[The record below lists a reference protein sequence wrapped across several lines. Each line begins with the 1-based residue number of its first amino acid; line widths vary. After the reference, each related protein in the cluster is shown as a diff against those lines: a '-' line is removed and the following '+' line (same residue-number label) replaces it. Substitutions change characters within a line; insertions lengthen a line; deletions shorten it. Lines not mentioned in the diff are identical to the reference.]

1 MTGMLLALTLL
12 TQTPPAPA
20 ARPAPSAP
28 PAGAPPAQTTPPTP
42 PPADPGEAV
51 PQRQGPIKRLEA
63 FKPAPGVAR
72 AMRTEVEGDQHG
84 PSADLAGGSA
94 DAAAQA
100 ETPPPAPPP
109 PTPQSPAAPPPAAPA
124 FAPAPAATPTLPVG
138 VPLIFLLGMVFPM
151 MVAGVFLT
159 TRRPAGE
166 PPSS

>member
-12 TQTPPAPA
+12 TQTPPPA
-20 ARPAPSAP
+20 N
-28 PAGAPPAQTTPPTP
+28 PT
-42 PPADPGEAV
+42 EAV
-51 PQRQGPIKRLEA
+51 PQRQAPIKRLEA

-84 PSADLAGGSA
+84 PSADLAGDSGEP
-94 DAAAQA
+94 AAQV
-100 ETPPPAPPP
+100 ETPPPPPPP
-109 PTPQSPAAPPPAAPA
+109 PTAQSPAAPPPPPAAPV
-124 FAPAPAATPTLPVG
+124 APVPTAGALPAG

-166 PPSS
+166 QPSS